1 MMHTS
6 HSSNTQPP
14 PPTINTI
21 TTNSPSLPAS
31 IFQAAIE
38 ELKALLEN
46 DVRIKVA
53 GIDLDGILRG
63 KIMAKTKFLSVLESG
78 FGFCSVI
85 FGWDM
90 HDKTYAEELSVS
102 NAANGYRDIIAIPDL
117 STFRR
122 IPWENDIPL
131 FLLSFY
137 DPKTRAPLAVCPR
150 GVLKKVTDELAS
162 FGWEA
167 MCGAEFEFYN
177 FKETPDTLAEKRHTN
192 PQALTSG
199 MFGYSL
205 LRPSLHQDYF
215 YDIFDQ
221 CKNFDINIESF
232 HTETGP
238 GVYEAALT
246 YDNATKMADMAN
258 LFKLSVKQLGLQ
270 RGIMPTFMAKPYAD
284 QPGCS
289 GHLHFSIRDINTKA
303 NLFAASTASTSG
315 PGSSIPL
322 GQQLHSPTSDTEE
335 STEATGA
342 SLDAALDRSD
352 WETSVEGVQE
362 MSQMMK
368 YFIAGLL
375 TALPSIMCILAPNIN
390 SYKRLVENYWA
401 PVTISWGIESRVSA
415 IRVIGPPQ
423 CEPKGTRLEMRVGGA
438 DINPHLAIAACLAT
452 GLYGIKK
459 RLAMPVGPTTV
470 ETGGEG
476 EGPIRGE
483 RLPKSLK
490 ESAMKMLEKGSIARE
505 VLGDE
510 FVEHYGATRMNEHRL
525 WETAVTTWE
534 TKRYFELV

>member
-1 MMHTS
+1 MSTS
-6 HSSNTQPP
+6 HSSNIQPQPP
-14 PPTINTI
+14 PAINTTPPQPPPTAI
-21 TTNSPSLPAS
+21 P
-31 IFQAAIE
+31 QATIE
-38 ELKALLEN
+38 EFKTLLEN
-46 DVRIKVA
+46 DIRIKVA

-63 KIMAKTKFLSVLESG
+63 KIMAKTKFLSVLQSG

-102 NAANGYRDIIAIPDL
+102 NAANGYRDILAIPDL

-122 IPWENDIPL
+122 VPWENDIPF

-167 MCGAEFEFYN
+167 MCGAEFEFFN
-177 FKETPDTLAEKRHTN
+177 FKETPDTLAKKGYTN
-192 PQALTSG
+192 TQALTPG

-221 CKNFDINIESF
+221 CRNFDVNIEGF

-238 GVYEAALT
+238 GVYEAALA

-289 GHLHFSIRDINTKA
+289 GHLHFSIRDINTKT
-303 NLFAASTASTSG
+303 NLFAVSTASASG
-315 PGSSIPL
+315 FGSSIPF
-322 GQQLHSPTSDTEE
+322 GQQLHSPTSDGEE
-335 STEATGA
+335 STEAAGA
-342 SLDAALDRSD
+342 SLDAALNRPD
-352 WETSVEGVQE
+352 WETSVEGVKE

-368 YFIAGLL
+368 YFTAGLL

-423 CEPKGTRLEMRVGGA
+423 CDPKGTRLEMRVGGA
-438 DINPHLAIAACLAT
+438 DINPHLAIAACLAA

-459 RLAMPVGPTTV
+459 RLEMPVGPTTV
-470 ETGGEG
+470 ETG

-483 RLPKSLK
+483 RLPKSLR

-525 WETAVTTWE
+525 WETAVTSWE